1 MRIFITVPQECV
13 GMSTDHYIN
22 IRHFLGDFHILEV
35 SGVTDGD
42 QNLHSFPF
50 QSFGFLVDSFDFV
63 KDVDLTRTGQILSK

>member
-42 QNLHSFPF
+42 QNLHSLGF
-50 QSFGFLVDSFDFV
+50 QSFGFLVDSSNFVENVDFAG
-63 KDVDLTRTGQILSK
+63 TGEILSK